1 MIRVT
6 PDPVAFTIPQIGPI
20 GPIPIPWYGLGYAV
34 AVSVAL
40 WLGTRHARR
49 RGLDTTVLGDGV
61 FWVFIAGLFGA
72 RTYHVIDR
80 WDLYQNDPL
89 KIVLPPYTGLAL
101 YGGLVGGLIAMIVF
115 LRRRGQPFWRWADV
129 AAPAVLLA
137 QAIARWGNFFNQELY
152 GPPTNLP
159 WGVAIQCQYRVP
171 EWPCATYP
179 FDTTAFHPLFLYESL
194 LSLVGVGFLLLAMYR
209 FGGWLKAGDLAL
221 IYFMWYSGERFLLE
235 FLRAGYNYTF
245 FQVPVAQLFAAL
257 FFVGAAVLFARRH
270 RRDWPPKPIPLPPTD
285 QLARLPGGIAE
296 GEPTGDGSGP
306 DVGGD
311 EAEVS
316 PA

>member
-1 MIRVT
+1 MILVT

-61 FWVFIAGLFGA
+61 FWVFIAGLIGA
-72 RTYHVIDR
+72 RVYHVIDR

-89 KIVLPPYTGLAL
+89 KVVLPPYTGLAL
-101 YGGLVGGLIAMIVF
+101 YGGLVGGLIAMILF

-137 QAIARWGNFFNQELY
+137 QAIARWGNFFNQELF

-159 WGVAIQCQYRVP
+159 WGIAIQCQYRVP
-171 EWPCATYP
+171 QWPCSTYP
-179 FDTTAFHPLFLYESL
+179 FETTGFHPLFLYESL
-194 LSLVGVGFLLLAMYR
+194 LSLVGVGLLLWAMYR
-209 FGGWLKAGDLAL
+209 YGGWLKAGDLAL
-221 IYFMWYSGERFLLE
+221 IYFMWYSAERFLLE

-245 FQVPVAQLFAAL
+245 FQVPVAQLFAAV
-257 FFVGAAVLFARRH
+257 FFIGAAVLFARRH
-270 RRDWPPKPIPLPPTD
+270 RHDWPPKPIPLPPAAE
-285 QLARLPGGIAE
+285 LGRLPGGIAE
-296 GEPTGDGSGP
+296 GGSGDDASRP
-306 DVGGD
+306 GAGGD